1 MSDPT
6 EPYEPV
12 DDQTVMRPP
21 RRYGDDG
28 AATPGGTPPPPP
40 PPGPGQPHAQVP
52 YGTDPYGQ
60 RGAPPAPQGYRGPD
74 PHATLPP
81 TDTGATWPPAETGA
95 TWPPAATSS
104 GHTAPPPPG
113 HTAPPPPGAYAGAPY
128 GAPTHGTPPHAPY
141 GTPSA
146 PYGAPSGPG
155 YGAPDDA
162 TVVPTATAPPSDPY
176 GFSPYAT
183 PPGRGRRPWLV
194 PVLAGVGAFVLV
206 AGALGVWL
214 GLRDD
219 AAPDPGPTT
228 AEQAPAT
235 SDAPT
240 EPEPEPE
247 ETEDPADTDVTD
259 DEPWLAQEYRAGAEM
274 DPEKGPGLAPL
285 SWEYFS
291 DNDYLVNGDRIA
303 LVARRDFACDDVP
316 AIPAIQALAGSCQAG
331 FEARVVSDDGPTVAL
346 DVVVLDVGSKEE
358 AERAAAAFNDAP
370 EGDPLADTTGPAHPT
385 LAAAVPQPGFQ
396 GSYAILDDGDAPS
409 VMLSTGTVV
418 IMYRL
423 GIDDGLERDQVLPVA
438 QAVGFVITDHE
449 LAKSFDEK
457 KFAKPKA
464 G

>member
-28 AATPGGTPPPPP
+28 AATPGGTPPRRLRPVPGSP
-40 PPGPGQPHAQVP
+40 TPRSRTARTRTGSAGRRPRPRATAARTRTGRSRRRTRARPGP
-52 YGTDPYGQ
+52 
-60 RGAPPAPQGYRGPD
+60 RGDRCDVAARRD
-74 PHATLPP
+74 VVRAHRA
-81 TDTGATWPPAETGA
+81 
-95 TWPPAATSS
+95 PAA
-104 GHTAPPPPG
+104 PG
-113 HTAPPPPGAYAGAPY
+113 VRGRARAPY
-128 GAPTHGTPPHAPY
+128 GAPTHGTPPPAPY

-162 TVVPTATAPPSDPY
+162 TVVPTATVPPSDPY

-194 PVLAGVGAFVLV
+194 PVLAGLGAFVLV
-206 AGALGVWL
+206 AGALGVWF

-219 AAPDPGPTT
+219 AAPDPGPT

-240 EPEPEPE
+240 EPEPEPEPE

-291 DNDYLVNGDRIA
+291 DNDYLVNDDRIA

-370 EGDPLADTTGPAHPT
+370 EGDPVADTTGPAHPT

-438 QAVGFVITDHE
+438 QAVGFVVTDHE
-449 LAKSFDEK
+449 LAKSFEEK

>member
-28 AATPGGTPPPPP
+28 AATPGGTPPRRLRPVPGSP
-40 PPGPGQPHAQVP
+40 TPRSRTARTRTGSAGAARAPGLPRPGP
-52 YGTDPYGQ
+52 
-60 RGAPPAPQGYRGPD
+60 APDAPADGHGRD
-74 PHATLPP
+74 LA
-81 TDTGATWPPAETGA
+81 PAETGA

-104 GHTAPPPPG
+104 GHTAPPPPR
-113 HTAPPPPGAYAGAPY
+113 AYAGAPGAPY
-128 GAPTHGTPPHAPY
+128 GAPTHGTPPAPY

-162 TVVPTATAPPSDPY
+162 TVVPTATVPPSDPY

-194 PVLAGVGAFVLV
+194 PVLAGLGAFVLV
-206 AGALGVWL
+206 AGALGVWF

-219 AAPDPGPTT
+219 AAPDPGPT

-240 EPEPEPE
+240 EPEPEPEPE

-291 DNDYLVNGDRIA
+291 DNDYLVNDDRIA

-370 EGDPLADTTGPAHPT
+370 EGDPWPTPPARPTRPSPRRSRSPGSRARTRSSTTGT
-385 LAAAVPQPGFQ
+385 RRR
-396 GSYAILDDGDAPS
+396 SC
-409 VMLSTGTVV
+409 
-418 IMYRL
+418 
-423 GIDDGLERDQVLPVA
+423 
-438 QAVGFVITDHE
+438 
-449 LAKSFDEK
+449 
-457 KFAKPKA
+457 
-464 G
+464 